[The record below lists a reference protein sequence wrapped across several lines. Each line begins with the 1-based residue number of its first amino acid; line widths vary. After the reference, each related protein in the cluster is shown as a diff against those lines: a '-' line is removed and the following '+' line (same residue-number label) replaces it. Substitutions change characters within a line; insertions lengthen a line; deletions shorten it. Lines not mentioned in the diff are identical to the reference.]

1 MKIDSFNSL
10 LVIKRVAKE
19 KGITMAEI
27 AERLGISPINLSTS
41 LNGNP
46 TLKRL
51 KEVADVL
58 GVPVRDLFAEPS
70 SEHNIIKGMIA
81 MDNSTVIHIE
91 NLSDLYFAVQLVE
104 AMYKRRGISID
115 EEKRYLTHQ
124 LQIHK
129 H

>member
-27 AERLGISPINLSTS
+27 AEKLGISPINLSTS
-41 LNGNP
+41 LNRNP

>member
-58 GVPVRDLFAEPS
+58 GVPVRDLFREEEVVRGYIELDGHIMRITS
-70 SEHNIIKGMIA
+70 Y
-81 MDNSTVIHIE
+81 MDLQFMLKETERVYE
-91 NLSDLYFAVQLVE
+91 EL
-104 AMYKRRGISID
+104 GIPLGF
-115 EEKRYLTHQ
+115 KLR
-124 LQIHK
+124 
-129 H
+129 

>member
-19 KGITMAEI
+19 KGMTMAEI
-27 AERLGISPINLSTS
+27 AEKLGISPINLSTS
-41 LNGNP
+41 LNRNP